1 MKKNFS
7 MVEAKYLC
15 GDFIKTEQKA
25 STIGAQDS
33 RSVVHER
40 FSNEEFANLGQFD
53 R

>member
-1 MKKNFS
+1 MIK
-7 MVEAKYLC
+7 VI
-15 GDFIKTEQKA
+15 FIETEQKA
-25 STIGAQDS
+25 LTIDTQDS